1 VPHGARATGTISN
14 MQLAATV
21 PVAEPASPVL
31 AQFNYVIR
39 GPQQMARMGLIE
51 ARAWPSPPVPV
62 AGGFDEAVAAAKL
75 LAGRLQHDGIH
86 RMPINPAQGVL
97 QAADGQLSI
106 VPLGG
111 FHRGTD
117 GPLFI
122 DGRFFEKTA
131 LSLQV
136 TRDTR
141 VLIAVVGAERV
152 LDLRHTGAA
161 TVISGNHRT
170 PEATAP
176 EPQPGIFA

>member
-1 VPHGARATGTISN
+1 
-14 MQLAATV
+14 MQLAA
-21 PVAEPASPVL
+21 PRPFAAPDGPVL

-51 ARAWPSPPVPV
+51 ARAWPTAPVPV
-62 AGGFDEAVAAAKL
+62 AGGFDDAVAAAKA

-86 RMPINPAQGVL
+86 RMPINPAQGIL
-97 QAADGQLSI
+97 QAFDGQLSI

-111 FHRGTD
+111 FHRGVD
-117 GPLFI
+117 GPLFV
-122 DGRFFEKTA
+122 DGRFFEKAA

-141 VLIAVVGAERV
+141 ELIAVVGAERV
-152 LDLRHTGAA
+152 LDLRHTGGA

-170 PEATAP
+170 PEPTAP
-176 EPQPGIFA
+176 APQPGIFA